1 VLLQNRARRSPN
13 ASVNENKF
21 FNGYPD
27 ELSENLKYLDAL
39 GGPDTYNHYPTG
51 WAIAFST
58 PFRCS
63 SRIRSTPAGRA
74 TRWLSTVAQV
84 PLLEQRATM
93 TALAYTRCLNT
104 YDVVGTS
111 HGVLLANVLPG

>member
-1 VLLQNRARRSPN
+1 VLQQNRARRSPN

-58 PFRCS
+58 PFQMLKPYSQYSGGTCDPMVIHCCS
-63 SRIRSTPAGRA
+63 GPA
-74 TRWLSTVAQV
+74 
-84 PLLEQRATM
+84 P
-93 TALAYTRCLNT
+93 
-104 YDVVGTS
+104 
-111 HGVLLANVLPG
+111 